1 MQSYASRSC
10 GLDELDESLAK
21 DLTDV
26 EKHLMGTQDL
36 MRVRGKV
43 CTQRNMIFLCQ
54 RNMHNIFERKFYNY
68 KITLKYLNWQFFLLH
83 QLNEID
89 FECHF

>member
-36 MRVRGKV
+36 MSEREG
-43 CTQRNMIFLCQ
+43 
-54 RNMHNIFERKFYNY
+54 MHSK
-68 KITLKYLNWQFFLLH
+68 KH
-83 QLNEID
+83 D
-89 FECHF
+89 FSLPKKHA